1 MSDLSRVFSL
11 FLLAALAGCGEP
23 GNKDAAATDAEA
35 RSSVAGASKPSR
47 SERRSAAAAAAC
59 ELLADSMIR
68 SRLGLGEDVALAHD
82 PSQYSPHPLCTV
94 SWAKANA
101 AELEQE
107 RVQLMTDYM
116 QRKMRG
122 EDVPMPSFR
131 TTDEV
136 SLTIYSPAFDS
147 KAQALAGFESA
158 MKRLSDGVTASAG
171 DVDFT
176 YQADVEPVSGVGDKA
191 MWVPKMRQLSFV
203 SGNRLLHLT
212 VNTGQDLSEEL
223 ATARGLAEDVM
234 AALQGS

>member
-1 MSDLSRVFSL
+1 MSELSRVFSF
-11 FLLAALAGCGEP
+11 FLLAALVGCGEP
-23 GNKDAAATDAEA
+23 GNNDAAATDTEPRTIVAEA
-35 RSSVAGASKPSR
+35 SEPSR
-47 SERRSAAAAAAC
+47 GERRSANAAAAC
-59 ELLADSMIR
+59 ELLTDSMIR
-68 SRLGLGEDVALAHD
+68 NRLGLGDEVALEHS
-82 PSQYSPHPLCTV
+82 PSQYSPHPLCTA

-101 AELEQE
+101 EALEQE

-147 KAQALAGFESA
+147 KAQALAGFDSA
-158 MKRLSDGVTASAG
+158 MKRLSEGVTAGSG
-171 DVDFT
+171 DVEFT

-203 SGNRLLHLT
+203 SGNQLLHLT
-212 VNTGQDLSEEL
+212 VNTGNDLDGEL
-223 ATARGLAEDVM
+223 AAARSLAEDII
-234 AALQGS
+234 AAL